1 MGFCV
6 FNDIAVSI
14 TRLRRKGY
22 DRPVLVIDLDMH
34 DGNGTRAAF
43 AEDPSVYT
51 FSLHHSAWDAA
62 AAVADTSIVLGSGVS
77 DDLLLT
83 TLRRELPPILGAHRP
98 ELVIYVAGSDAAHD
112 DRLGDWQMTDA
123 GMLARDRYVI
133 EALRAQRPAPS
144 IAIVLAGGYG
154 DVAWRYSARF
164 FGWLVSGQVVEP
176 PGQTEA
182 VVRRFRRFTRQLRG
196 AELPAGPSGD
206 GWDLTEDEILGSV
219 GRGAVEERV
228 LGHYTKHGIELMLE
242 QFGILTQIRALG
254 FPNPTLEIVPG
265 HGAAPTIRLLAGA
278 AQTPAPALMELKVAR
293 SRRVVPG
300 HEMLFVEWLLLQNPR
315 ATFSPDHYRLPGQDH
330 PGLGML
336 REIYGWLIVLC
347 EALHLD
353 GIAFVPSHY
362 YMSALGRRLLRFL
375 DPVAQA
381 RFEAM
386 YGVLSR
392 LTLAEASHALE
403 AGRIRDAKTGTSVE
417 WQPSVMVVPVS
428 SKLRSLLEA
437 PEYAERRAAERGMVE
452 FRLEPVDASIIPE

>member
-1 MGFCV
+1 
-6 FNDIAVSI
+6 
-14 TRLRRKGY
+14 
-22 DRPVLVIDLDMH
+22 
-34 DGNGTRAAF
+34 
-43 AEDPSVYT
+43 
-51 FSLHHSAWDAA
+51 
-62 AAVADTSIVLGSGVS
+62 
-77 DDLLLT
+77 
-83 TLRRELPPILGAHRP
+83 
-98 ELVIYVAGSDAAHD
+98 LVIYVAGSDAARD

-133 EALRAQRPAPS
+133 EALRAQRPEPS
-144 IAIVLAGGYG
+144 IAITLGGGYG

-164 FGWLVSGQVVEP
+164 LGWLVSGRIVEP
-176 PGQTEA
+176 PSQTEA
-182 VVRRFRRFTRQLRG
+182 VVRRFRQFTRPLRG
-196 AELPAGPSGD
+196 AELAATPNGD

-219 GRGAVEERV
+219 GPGAIEERV

-242 QFGILTQIRALG
+242 QFGILTQVRALG

-265 HGAAPTIRLLAGA
+265 HGAAATIRLLADAGQA
-278 AQTPAPALMELKVAR
+278 PAPALMELKMAR

-315 ATFSPDHYRLPGQDH
+315 ATFSPDHPRLPGQDH

-347 EALHLD
+347 EVLHLD

-386 YGVLSR
+386 YGVLSP

-403 AGRIRDAKTGTSVE
+403 AGRIRDAKMGTPVE

-428 SKLRSLLEA
+428 SKLRSLLDA
-437 PEYAERRAAERGMVE
+437 PEYAERSAAERGMVE
-452 FRLEPVDASIIPE
+452 FRLEPVNVSIIPE